1 MRRLLTVFAKEVKDN
16 FRDRRTLL
24 SALVFGPLFGPVL
37 FLGVMTLSLDQA
49 ISDSGKPLELAIA
62 GADRAP
68 NLVEFLTQNNVE
80 PERLTMSRDEAMA
93 AVKAGRHDLILYVP
107 ELYGE
112 QFRGG
117 IPARVELVID
127 ESNNRATGDVRRARG
142 LVRAWGQQIG
152 MLRLQVR
159 GIDPAITRAVQ
170 LQEIDVSTPT
180 GRSAILLG
188 MMSYFLIF
196 SMLMGGMYLAIDTTA
211 GERERGSLEPLLTL
225 PVERSTLIGGK
236 ILATCFYMA
245 MSLAAALIAFSVS
258 LQFLPLE
265 KVGMTAN
272 FGPEVVVSA
281 FLILVPFTLLGASLM
296 TVVASFTK
304 SYKEAQSYM
313 TVVLLLPTLPI
324 MIAALLT
331 VRPTLQW
338 MAVPSLSQHLLVT
351 DLIKDEALSPLFV
364 LTSVSSTLVVGIALT
379 WLAMRLYRR
388 EGILG

>member
-364 LTSVSSTLVVGIALT
+364 ATSVGSTLAVGIALT
-379 WLAMRLYRR
+379 WLAMRLYQR